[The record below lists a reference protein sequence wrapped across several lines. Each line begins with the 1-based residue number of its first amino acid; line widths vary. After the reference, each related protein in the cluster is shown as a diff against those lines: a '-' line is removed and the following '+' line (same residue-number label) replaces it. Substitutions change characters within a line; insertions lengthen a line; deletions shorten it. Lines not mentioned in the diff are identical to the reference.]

1 MKRQLEL
8 QNRGGWLVALEQN
21 FPPKMTTNDTFGSR
35 TTPSECVIDAF
46 LGGNIDQTNSGS
58 QRALVVLIIMSIITS
73 PLTTVLNALVII
85 AVKTKPRLK
94 TMSNSTL
101 GCLAVTGLMGMFGF
115 PLFIAA
121 RISTLQ
127 ADTSSEYCTVKDFSR
142 NVIRILSGATVL
154 HLVLMNIEGYIA
166 LKHSLH
172 HQSLVTNVRVLG
184 FSFLAWFTILLIT
197 IPLAIMDDKIYL
209 TVNNSVLLLCM
220 LVIFY
225 CQVVVYCET
234 RRHKKLIAAQQVSV
248 EARQKFLKEKKA
260 FKVTT
265 VVLFTLIV
273 TYLPIFVIR
282 VLIKNS
288 VIRSKNVAGP
298 VFFTGSFVVMV
309 NSLLNPIIYCVR
321 RRKFRVAFIEI
332 LLRKTNVQDEEFETR
347 VFGSRIHNR
356 NNSKN
361 NDDNNDSNFNN
372 NNRDTIDN
380 SNNNDNNNDN

>member
-1 MKRQLEL
+1 
-8 QNRGGWLVALEQN
+8 
-21 FPPKMTTNDTFGSR
+21 MTPNDTFGSG

-58 QRALVVLIIMSIITS
+58 QGALVLLVIMSIIAS

-94 TMSNSTL
+94 TMSNSIL
-101 GCLAVTGLMGMFGF
+101 GCLAVTDGLMGMFGF

-142 NVIRILSGATVL
+142 NVIRILGGATVF
-154 HLVLMNIEGYIA
+154 HLVLMNIERYIA

-172 HQSLVTNVRVLG
+172 HQSLVTNVRILG

-234 RRHKKLIAAQQVSV
+234 RRHEKLIAAQQVSV

-273 TYLPIFVIR
+273 TYLPIFVVR

-288 VIRSKNVAGP
+288 VIRSKNLAGP

-309 NSLLNPIIYCVR
+309 NSLVNPIIYCVR
-321 RRKFRVAFIEI
+321 ARQFRVAVIEI
-332 LLRKTNVQDEEFETR
+332 LLRKTNVQAEEFETR
-347 VFGSRIHNR
+347 VFWSRIHNR

-380 SNNNDNNNDN
+380 SNNNENNNDN